1 MQEIKFNNFIN
12 KLYIIYNGIKFKGI
26 STISDTVISSNF
38 ELIKQYNRDGFI
50 LEDLKLL
57 NEIPNSITFYT
68 KDIQSLGQYFI
79 PNKLVDI
86 YFNNDTVYY
95 KGFVSNITY
104 GKFKNSYRKVVV
116 SFTLQP
122 FCCKNTETIVMNS
135 NGVIEN
141 KGHLRVYPFIKITP
155 TNKSFYIAINGIK
168 MEFKTDSLNPLNVD
182 LQEIEI
188 TQNGELKNSAF
199 TGGKIPYLD
208 IGVNPILLSNCKA
221 EFKIQWR
228 YLLYDL
234 FTS

>member
-57 NEIPNSITFYT
+57 NEIPISITFYT

-79 PNKLVDI
+79 LNKLVDI

-155 TNKSFYIAINGIK
+155 TSKNFYIAINGTK
-168 MEFKTDSLNPLNVD
+168 MEFKTDSLSPLNVD

-188 TQNGELKNSAF
+188 TQDGYLKNSAF

>member
-57 NEIPNSITFYT
+57 NEIPISITFYT

-79 PNKLVDI
+79 LNKLVDI

-135 NGVIEN
+135 NGAIEN

-155 TNKSFYIAINGIK
+155 TSKNFYIAINGTK
-168 MEFKTDSLNPLNVD
+168 MEFKTDSLSPLNVD

-188 TQNGELKNSAF
+188 TQDGYLKNSAF

>member
-57 NEIPNSITFYT
+57 NEIPISITFYT

-79 PNKLVDI
+79 LNKLVDI

-122 FCCKNTETIVMNS
+122 FCCKNAETIVMNS
-135 NGVIEN
+135 NGAIEN

-155 TNKSFYIAINGIK
+155 TNKNFYIAINGTK
-168 MEFKTDSLNPLNVD
+168 MEFKTDSLSPLNVD

-188 TQNGELKNSAF
+188 TQDGYLKNSAF